1 MSSPRF
7 LFGSSSLRFSKSFF
21 SVWSAHRSAI
31 SLASALSQRTLLPSL
46 RCPAG
51 PARLEPPAASLQ
63 HLVVRRAEPLLRRTA
78 PSPAP
83 RRRAGVCYAKQDVPL
98 AGPHAQVDR
107 VRGEPDKWGTSWV
120 ASRGSLRPPCN
131 AEVTSARQA
140 YTRHDRTCLPSFNEW
155 KKYFTAEP
163 PTCTTPLTLRHKSGL
178 TQASPLY
185 LSSNCSQPC
194 TTYFETVLST
204 LLRSYTLQSSTRTQ
218 PTCPSGGS
226 SRLPRG
232 EMRAATC

>member
-63 HLVVRRAEPLLRRTA
+63 HLVVRRAEPLLRRTV
-78 PSPAP
+78 PL
-83 RRRAGVCYAKQDVPL
+83 RRRAAVPAVL
-98 AGPHAQVDR
+98 RQARRPAR
-107 VRGEPDKWGTSWV
+107 RSARASRPVRGEPDKWGTSWV
-120 ASRGSLRPPCN
+120 AARGSLRPPYN